1 MQLQALPF
9 DVETVFAKVK
19 KKRVKRLRGPDSLL
33 YKATWPMIYIVQVF
47 GFGPYNFSQ
56 DRLVPSNI
64 NLIFTVIA
72 AILYSYVLYEVF
84 YRFLSVKRET
94 STLGGTEN
102 TKVSKKLVERIYIT
116 KNK

>member
-1 MQLQALPF
+1 MELQALPF

-33 YKATWPMIYIVQVF
+33 YKATWPMIHIVQVF

-64 NLIFTVIA
+64 NLIFAVIA
-72 AILYSYVLYEVF
+72 AILYSYVLYGVF

-94 STLGGTEN
+94 LTLGGTEN
-102 TKVSKKLVERIYIT
+102 TKVSKKLVDRTENYLW
-116 KNK
+116 